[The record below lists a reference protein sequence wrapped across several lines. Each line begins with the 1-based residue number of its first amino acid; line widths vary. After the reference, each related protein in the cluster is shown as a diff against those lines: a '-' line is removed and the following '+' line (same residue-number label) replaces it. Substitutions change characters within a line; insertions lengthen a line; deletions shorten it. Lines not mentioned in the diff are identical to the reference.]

1 MRRCTAV
8 EAAELVRPVDT
19 LAIPL
24 GPGQPKTFLHA
35 LGKREDFTGLN
46 VFGALLSDFFSLF
59 TRPGVHLVSGFYGP
73 VERALRDAG
82 HRISFLPAD
91 FRRFGKFARQLEP
104 RVMATA
110 AALPDGVGLSLSL
123 HAGATVDELRRCG
136 RDPQRLLVVEASPR
150 LPRTLGLPPHHTHR
164 IELDE
169 VDVLIESEMEPLALD
184 ENAPNEAERAIAEHV
199 RRCIPEGATLQT
211 GIGAVPNQVVHALAE
226 GAAGDYGIHS
236 EMFTSGLM
244 ELHEAGKV
252 SNRKGLFDGFSVA
265 TFALGSRRLYDW
277 LDGQEAVRF
286 LPVDVVNDPSL
297 ISRNRRMISINGAL
311 SIDLAGQVVAD
322 HLGGAQFSGIGGHE
336 DFVSGAGL
344 AVGDRSIICL
354 PSTARV
360 NGELQ
365 SRIVD
370 AFEAGTVITTP
381 RHQIDVIVT
390 EYGAA
395 EVGGITADQRARA
408 LAAIAHPDFRERLLE
423 RC

>member
-8 EAAELVRPVDT
+8 EAAALLRPVDT

-24 GPGQPKTFLHA
+24 GPGQPKTFLHE
-35 LGKREDFTGLN
+35 LGRREDFSELR
-46 VFGALLSDFFSLF
+46 VFGALLSDFFALF
-59 TRPGVHLVSGFYGP
+59 TQPGVHLISGFYGP

-110 AALPDGVGLSLSL
+110 AALPDGDGVSLSL

-136 RDPQRLLVVEASPR
+136 RDPERLLVVEASPR

-169 VDVLIESEMEPLALD
+169 IDLLIESGMEPLAL
-184 ENAPNEAERAIAEHV
+184 EEQAPNEAERAIAEHV
-199 RRCIPEGATLQT
+199 GRWIPEGATLQT
-211 GIGAVPNQVVHALAE
+211 GIGAVPNQVVHALAQ
-226 GAAGDYGIHS
+226 GSGGDYGIHS

-277 LDGQEAVRF
+277 LDGAEAVRF

-354 PSTARV
+354 PSTVRV
-360 NGELQ
+360 NGELR

-370 AFEAGTVITTP
+370 GFEAGAVITTP
-381 RHQIDVIVT
+381 RHQVDVIVT
-390 EYGAA
+390 EYGSA
-395 EVGGITADQRARA
+395 EVGGITADERGRA
-408 LAAIAHPDFRERLLE
+408 LAAIAHPDFRAGLLE